1 MTTML
6 SLDPGGT
13 TGVAIIEYGKTG
25 YNLVKTWQISGG
37 LQGFLDFHWDELEDW
52 EFDQIICESFDLR
65 EGVHG
70 ADLSPVYI
78 IGALEALYPRAL
90 IEIVYQKPSQ
100 KSLCGDE
107 RLRKLNLHTPGRPHA
122 NDAVRHGIIYLR
134 NKKHPAI
141 LEEGW
146 GD

>member
-13 TGVAIIEYGKTG
+13 TGVAIIEYGTRS
-25 YNLVKTWQISGG
+25 YNLVKTWQIPNG

-52 EFDQIICESFDLR
+52 EFDEIICESFDLR

-90 IEIVYQKPSQ
+90 MRITYQKPSQ
-100 KSLCGDE
+100 KALCGDE
-107 RLRKLNLHTPGRPHA
+107 RLRKLELHTPGRPHA

-134 NKKHPAI
+134 NKKHPKI
-141 LEEGW
+141 LQEGW

>member
-13 TGVAIIEYGKTG
+13 TGVAIIEYGTQS
-25 YNLVKTWQISGG
+25 YELVKTLQIRNG

-52 EFDQIICESFDLR
+52 DFDEIVCESFDLR

-70 ADLSPVYI
+70 ADLTPVYI
-78 IGALEALYPRAL
+78 IGALEALYPKAL
-90 IEIVYQKPSQ
+90 NKIIYQKPSQ
-100 KSLCGDE
+100 KSLCGDD
-107 RLRKLNLHTPGRPHA
+107 RLRKLGLHTPSRPHA

-134 NKKHPAI
+134 NSKHPGV
-141 LEEGW
+141 LKDGW
-146 GD
+146 AD

>member
-13 TGVAIIEYGKTG
+13 TGVAIIEYGTESYELIKT
-25 YNLVKTWQISGG
+25 LQIRNG

-52 EFDQIICESFDLR
+52 EFDQIVCESFDLR

-70 ADLSPVYI
+70 VDLSPVYI
-78 IGALEALYPRAL
+78 IGALEALYPTAVNK
-90 IEIVYQKPSQ
+90 IIYQKPSQ
-100 KSLCGDE
+100 KALCGDD
-107 RLRKLNLHTPGRPHA
+107 RLRKLGLYESGRPHA

-134 NKKHPAI
+134 NNKHAAI
-141 LEEGW
+141 LKEGW